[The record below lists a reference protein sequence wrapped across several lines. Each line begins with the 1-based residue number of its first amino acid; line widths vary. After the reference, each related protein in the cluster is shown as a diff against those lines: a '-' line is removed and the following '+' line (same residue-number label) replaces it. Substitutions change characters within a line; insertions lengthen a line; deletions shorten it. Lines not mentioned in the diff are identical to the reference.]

1 MSYLN
6 EDTASSGKN
15 LVNQATVADFATKE
29 FSRRF
34 TFAKNTKTMKRILV
48 SFFALLTTV
57 SIFAQAGLG
66 HGEAVGQTTA
76 NPTQGKKHCPHCGIT
91 MGNITYPWQHENWC
105 PYYRNNGSGSSS
117 SSSSSISSTVTGA
130 AIGAGAAVLGSAIS
144 SLITSAMDHS
154 SGDNNYYRNEAFGGQ
169 ISFKTEYY
177 SDDDHTCV
185 VLRDPKTGKKGIW
198 HNAYV
203 FNHKRDPQPT
213 SGFWILQPVFEQIYM
228 GEHMSKA
235 YAITCQTKT
244 KKGQEKQEWQVYEFG
259 LGSMC
264 YKGHATI
271 ISPFAAE
278 DVEFSLKTDKLMLQ
292 KDGLWGL
299 YKVAR
304 SGPDEIKKRPITLK
318 PLATPQF
325 DSIQFYGT
333 QNCVWKNGHAG
344 IIDDNGKELIP
355 VKYKDVGT
363 VIGKNKWAWAVAD
376 DGNAGLVNTKG
387 EVILPFEHG
396 SIHVDE
402 YGVSAR
408 REGEDKYFV
417 LLADGTKT
425 PALYD
430 DVTFTKDGYVFEQ
443 NGLYGFATPQGKT
456 VLEPAFESIQIVD
469 NDPDLLKFGPLGS
482 EYVGK
487 KLFFVKKDGCWG
499 ACHWTDGRYILEPLI
514 LERSQMYLYLNS
526 LNTTDYYMLARIQ
539 RQEYLNRKDE
549 FETQAQ
555 FEARQAS
562 PADNEAY
569 VDKKMESFPK
579 DFLRAQLKKAAESG
593 SGMTINWHAYD
604 ADKGAFPFTSN
615 LSPIPIYYLPVP
627 IEEGPAFREALAS
640 VRTKDLLQSAKLF
653 ICQHFAQIGEM
664 DITLPGG
671 KTYHYVNPG
680 LEGYTGPIVNY
691 SDLY

>member
-1 MSYLN
+1 
-6 EDTASSGKN
+6 
-15 LVNQATVADFATKE
+15 
-29 FSRRF
+29 
-34 TFAKNTKTMKRILV
+34 MKKILV

-57 SIFAQAGLG
+57 SVFAQAGLSR
-66 HGEAVGQTTA
+66 GEAVV
-76 NPTQGKKHCPHCGIT
+76 NPAGNPQQAKKHCPHCGIT

-105 PYYRNNGSGSSS
+105 PYYRSNGSGSSS
-117 SSSSSISSTVTGA
+117 SSSSSVTATAIST
-130 AIGAGAAVLGSAIS
+130 GAAVLGSAIS

-169 ISFKTEYY
+169 ISFKTDWY

-185 VLRDPKTGKKGIW
+185 VLRDPKSGKKGIW

-203 FNHKRDPQPT
+203 FNHKSDPQPT
-213 SGFWILQPVFEQIYM
+213 SGFWILQPVFDQIYM

-235 YAITCQTKT
+235 FAITCQTKT

-271 ISPFAAE
+271 ISPFTAE

-304 SGPDEIKKRPITLK
+304 SGPNEIKKRPITLK
-318 PLATPQF
+318 PLAEPQF

-417 LLADGTKT
+417 LLADDTKT

-443 NGLYGFATPQGKT
+443 NGLYGFANQQGKT
-456 VLEPAFESIQIVD
+456 VLEPAFESIQIVNHD
-469 NDPDLLKFGPLGS
+469 PELVKFTKINDD
-482 EYVGK
+482 YVGK
-487 KLFFVKKDGCWG
+487 KMFFVKQDGKWG
-499 ACHWTDGRYILEPLI
+499 VKRWADGSYIMEPLV
-514 LERSQMYLYLNS
+514 LDRSKVLYYLGTLKTFDYEMMERDQRALYS
-526 LNTTDYYMLARIQ
+526 TV
-539 RQEYLNRKDE
+539 KDE
-549 FETQAQ
+549 FEAQAQ
-555 FEARQAS
+555 YEARQAD
-562 PADNEAY
+562 PAVNAVY
-569 VDKKMESFPK
+569 VDKKMEGFPLL
-579 DFLRAQLKKAAESG
+579 FLRAQIKKAAESG
-593 SGMTINWHAYD
+593 SGMTIGWHDYD
-604 ADKGAFPFTSN
+604 VDRQAFPFSSN

-640 VRTKDLLQSAKLF
+640 VRTKDLLQTAKIF
-653 ICQHFAQIGEM
+653 ICQHFAQIATL
-664 DITLPGG
+664 DITLPDG

>member
-1 MSYLN
+1 
-6 EDTASSGKN
+6 
-15 LVNQATVADFATKE
+15 
-29 FSRRF
+29 
-34 TFAKNTKTMKRILV
+34 MKKILV

-57 SIFAQAGLG
+57 SVFAQAGLSQ
-66 HGEAVGQTTA
+66 GEAVV
-76 NPTQGKKHCPHCGIT
+76 NPASTPQQAKKHCPHCGIT

-105 PYYRNNGSGSSS
+105 PYYRSNGSGSSS
-117 SSSSSISSTVTGA
+117 SSSSSSVTATAIST
-130 AIGAGAAVLGSAIS
+130 GAAVLGSAIS

-169 ISFKTEYY
+169 ISFKTDWY

-185 VLRDPKTGKKGIW
+185 VLRDPKSGKKGIW

-203 FNHKRDPQPT
+203 FNHKSDPQPT
-213 SGFWILQPVFEQIYM
+213 SGFWILKPVFDQIYM
-228 GEHMSKA
+228 SEHMNKA

-244 KKGQEKQEWQVYEFG
+244 QKGQKKQEWQAYEFG

-271 ISPFAAE
+271 ISPFTAE

-318 PLATPQF
+318 PLAEPQF

-408 REGEDKYFV
+408 RDGEDKYFV
-417 LLADGTKT
+417 LLSDGTKT

-443 NGLYGFATPQGKT
+443 NGLYGFANQQGKT
-456 VLEPAFESIQIVD
+456 VLEPAFESIQIVNHD
-469 NDPDLLKFGPLGS
+469 PELVNFTKINDD
-482 EYVGK
+482 YVGK
-487 KLFFVKKDGCWG
+487 KMFFVKQDGKWG
-499 ACHWTDGRYILEPLI
+499 VKRWADGSYIMEPLV
-514 LERSQMYLYLNS
+514 LDRSKVLYYLGTLKTFDYEMMERDQRALYS
-526 LNTTDYYMLARIQ
+526 SV
-539 RQEYLNRKDE
+539 KDE

-555 FEARQAS
+555 YEARQAD
-562 PADNEAY
+562 PAANAVY
-569 VDKKMESFPK
+569 VDKKMEDFPLL
-579 DFLRAQLKKAAESG
+579 FLRTQIKKAAESG
-593 SGMTINWHAYD
+593 SGMTIGWHDYD
-604 ADKGAFPFTSN
+604 VDRQAFPFSSN

-627 IEEGPAFREALAS
+627 IEEGPAFREALGS
-640 VRTKDLLQSAKLF
+640 IRTKDLLQTAKIF
-653 ICQHFAQIGEM
+653 IYQHFAQIAEM
-664 DITLPGG
+664 DIALPSG
-671 KTYHYVNPG
+671 KVYHYVNPG
-680 LEGYTGPIVNY
+680 LEAYTGPIVKY

>member
-1 MSYLN
+1 
-6 EDTASSGKN
+6 
-15 LVNQATVADFATKE
+15 
-29 FSRRF
+29 
-34 TFAKNTKTMKRILV
+34 MKKILV

-57 SIFAQAGLG
+57 SVFAQAGLSQ
-66 HGEAVGQTTA
+66 GEAVV
-76 NPTQGKKHCPHCGIT
+76 NPAGNPQQAKKHCPHCGIT

-105 PYYRNNGSGSSS
+105 PYYRSNGSGSSS
-117 SSSSSISSTVTGA
+117 SSSSSVTATAIST
-130 AIGAGAAVLGSAIS
+130 GAAVLGSAIS

-169 ISFKTEYY
+169 ISFKTDYY

-185 VLRDPKTGKKGIW
+185 VLRDPGSGKKGIW

-203 FNHKRDPQPT
+203 FNHKSDPQPT
-213 SGFWILQPVFEQIYM
+213 SGFWILKPVFDQIYM
-228 GEHMSKA
+228 GEHMNKA
-235 YAITCQTKT
+235 FAITCQTKT

-318 PLATPQF
+318 PLAEPQF
-325 DSIQFYGT
+325 DSIQFYGA
-333 QNCVWKNGHAG
+333 QNCVWKSGHAG

-408 REGEDKYFV
+408 RDGEDKYFV
-417 LLADGTKT
+417 LLSDGSKT

-443 NGLYGFATPQGKT
+443 NGLYGFANQQGKT
-456 VLEPAFESIQIVD
+456 VLEPAFESIQIVNHD
-469 NDPDLLKFGPLGS
+469 PELVNFTKINDD
-482 EYVGK
+482 YVGK
-487 KLFFVKKDGCWG
+487 KMFFVKQDGKWG
-499 ACHWTDGRYILEPLI
+499 VKRWADGSYIMEPLV
-514 LERSQMYLYLNS
+514 LDRSKVLYYLGTLKTFDYEMMERDQRALYS
-526 LNTTDYYMLARIQ
+526 SV
-539 RQEYLNRKDE
+539 KDE

-555 FEARQAS
+555 YEARQAD
-562 PADNEAY
+562 PAANAVY
-569 VDKKMESFPK
+569 VDKKMEGFPLL
-579 DFLRAQLKKAAESG
+579 FLRAQIKKAAESG
-593 SGMTINWHAYD
+593 SGMTIGWHDYD
-604 ADKGAFPFTSN
+604 VDRQAFPFSSN

-640 VRTKDLLQSAKLF
+640 VRTKDLLQTAKIF
-653 ICQHFAQIGEM
+653 IYQHFAQIATL
-664 DITLPGG
+664 DITLPDG

>member
-1 MSYLN
+1 
-6 EDTASSGKN
+6 
-15 LVNQATVADFATKE
+15 
-29 FSRRF
+29 
-34 TFAKNTKTMKRILV
+34 MKKILV

-57 SIFAQAGLG
+57 SVFAQAGLSQ
-66 HGEAVGQTTA
+66 GEAVV
-76 NPTQGKKHCPHCGIT
+76 NPAGNPQQAKKHCPHCGIT

-105 PYYRNNGSGSSS
+105 PYYRSNGSGSSS
-117 SSSSSISSTVTGA
+117 SSSSSVTATAIST
-130 AIGAGAAVLGSAIS
+130 GAAVLGSAIS

-169 ISFKTEYY
+169 ISFKTDWY

-185 VLRDPKTGKKGIW
+185 VLRDPKSGKKGIW

-203 FNHKRDPQPT
+203 FNHKSDPQPT
-213 SGFWILQPVFEQIYM
+213 SGFWILQPVFDQIYM

-235 YAITCQTKT
+235 FAITCQTKT

-271 ISPFAAE
+271 ISPFTAE

-318 PLATPQF
+318 PLAEPQF

-408 REGEDKYFV
+408 RDGEDKYFV
-417 LLADGTKT
+417 LLSDGSKT

-443 NGLYGFATPQGKT
+443 NGLYGFANQQGKT
-456 VLEPAFESIQIVD
+456 VLEPAFESIQIVNHD
-469 NDPDLLKFGPLGS
+469 PELVKFTKINDD
-482 EYVGK
+482 YVGK
-487 KLFFVKKDGCWG
+487 KMFFVKQDGKWG
-499 ACHWTDGRYILEPLI
+499 VKRWADGSYIMEPLV
-514 LERSQMYLYLNS
+514 LDRSKVLYYLGTLKTFDYEMMERDQRALYS
-526 LNTTDYYMLARIQ
+526 SV
-539 RQEYLNRKDE
+539 KDE

-555 FEARQAS
+555 YEARQAD
-562 PADNEAY
+562 PAANAVY
-569 VDKKMESFPK
+569 VDKKMEGFPLL
-579 DFLRAQLKKAAESG
+579 FLRAQIKKAAESG
-593 SGMTINWHAYD
+593 SGMTIGWHDYD
-604 ADKGAFPFTSN
+604 VDRQAFPFTSN

-627 IEEGPAFREALAS
+627 IAEGPAFREALAS
-640 VRTKDLLQSAKLF
+640 VRTKDLLQTAKIF
-653 ICQHFAQIGEM
+653 IYQHFAQIATL
-664 DITLPGG
+664 DITLPDG

>member
-1 MSYLN
+1 
-6 EDTASSGKN
+6 
-15 LVNQATVADFATKE
+15 
-29 FSRRF
+29 
-34 TFAKNTKTMKRILV
+34 MKKILV

-57 SIFAQAGLG
+57 SVFAQAGLSR
-66 HGEAVGQTTA
+66 GEAVV
-76 NPTQGKKHCPHCGIT
+76 NPSGNPQQAKKHCPHCGIT

-105 PYYRNNGSGSSS
+105 PYYRSNGSGSSS
-117 SSSSSISSTVTGA
+117 SSSSSVTATAIST
-130 AIGAGAAVLGSAIS
+130 GAAVLGSAIS

-169 ISFKTEYY
+169 ISFKTDYY

-185 VLRDPKTGKKGIW
+185 VLRDPRSGKKGIW

-203 FNHKRDPQPT
+203 FNHKSDPQPT
-213 SGFWILQPVFEQIYM
+213 SGFWILQPVFDQIYM

-235 YAITCQTKT
+235 FAITCQTKT

-318 PLATPQF
+318 PLAEPQF

-333 QNCVWKNGHAG
+333 QNCVWKSGHAG

-376 DGNAGLVNTKG
+376 DGNAGLVNTRG

-408 REGEDKYFV
+408 RDGEDKYFV
-417 LLADGTKT
+417 LLSDGTKT

-443 NGLYGFATPQGKT
+443 NGLYGFANQQGKT
-456 VLEPAFESIQIVD
+456 VLEPAFESIQIVNHD
-469 NDPDLLKFGPLGS
+469 PELVKFTKINDD
-482 EYVGK
+482 YVGK
-487 KLFFVKKDGCWG
+487 KMFFVKQDGKWG
-499 ACHWTDGRYILEPLI
+499 VKRWADGSYIMEPLV
-514 LERSQMYLYLNS
+514 LDRSKVLYYLGTLKTFDYEMMER
-526 LNTTDYYMLARIQ
+526 DQ
-539 RQEYLNRKDE
+539 RASYSTGKDE

-555 FEARQAS
+555 YEARQAD
-562 PADNEAY
+562 PAANAVY
-569 VDKKMESFPK
+569 VDKKMEGFPLL
-579 DFLRAQLKKAAESG
+579 FLRAQIKKAAESG
-593 SGMTINWHAYD
+593 SGMTINWHDYD
-604 ADKGAFPFTSN
+604 AERQSFPFSSN
-615 LSPIPIYYLPVP
+615 LSPIPLYYLPVP
-627 IEEGPAFREALAS
+627 IADGPAFREALAS
-640 VRTKDLLQSAKLF
+640 VRTKDLLQTAKIF
-653 ICQHFAQIGEM
+653 IYQHFAQIATL
-664 DITLPGG
+664 DITLPDG

>member
-1 MSYLN
+1 
-6 EDTASSGKN
+6 
-15 LVNQATVADFATKE
+15 
-29 FSRRF
+29 
-34 TFAKNTKTMKRILV
+34 MKKILV

-57 SIFAQAGLG
+57 SVFAQAGLSR
-66 HGEAVGQTTA
+66 GEAVV
-76 NPTQGKKHCPHCGIT
+76 NPSGNPQQAKKHCPHCGIT

-105 PYYRNNGSGSSS
+105 PYYRSNGSGSSS
-117 SSSSSISSTVTGA
+117 SSSSSVTATAIST
-130 AIGAGAAVLGSAIS
+130 GAAVLGSAIS

-169 ISFKTEYY
+169 ISFKTDYY

-185 VLRDPKTGKKGIW
+185 VLRDPRSGKKGIW

-203 FNHKRDPQPT
+203 FNHKSDPQPT
-213 SGFWILQPVFEQIYM
+213 SGFWILQPVFDQIYM

-235 YAITCQTKT
+235 FAITCQTKT

-318 PLATPQF
+318 PLAEPQF

-333 QNCVWKNGHAG
+333 QNCVWKSGHAG

-363 VIGKNKWAWAVAD
+363 AIGKNKWAWAVAD

-408 REGEDKYFV
+408 RDGEDKYFV
-417 LLADGTKT
+417 LLSDGTKT

-443 NGLYGFATPQGKT
+443 NGLYGFANQQGKT
-456 VLEPAFESIQIVD
+456 VLEPAFESIQIVNHD
-469 NDPDLLKFGPLGS
+469 PELVKFTKINDD
-482 EYVGK
+482 YVGK
-487 KLFFVKKDGCWG
+487 KMFFVKQDGKWG
-499 ACHWTDGRYILEPLI
+499 VKRWADGSYIMEPLV
-514 LERSQMYLYLNS
+514 LDRSKVLYYLGTLKTFDYEMMER
-526 LNTTDYYMLARIQ
+526 DQ
-539 RQEYLNRKDE
+539 RASYSTGKDE

-555 FEARQAS
+555 YEARQAD
-562 PADNEAY
+562 PAANAVY
-569 VDKKMESFPK
+569 VDKKMEGFPLL
-579 DFLRAQLKKAAESG
+579 FLRAQIKKAAESG
-593 SGMTINWHAYD
+593 SGMTIGWHDYD
-604 ADKGAFPFTSN
+604 AERQSFPFSSN
-615 LSPIPIYYLPVP
+615 LSPIPLYYLPVP
-627 IEEGPAFREALAS
+627 IADGPAFREALAS
-640 VRTKDLLQSAKLF
+640 VRTKDLLQTAKIF
-653 ICQHFAQIGEM
+653 IYQHFAQIATL
-664 DITLPGG
+664 DITLPDG

>member
-1 MSYLN
+1 
-6 EDTASSGKN
+6 
-15 LVNQATVADFATKE
+15 
-29 FSRRF
+29 
-34 TFAKNTKTMKRILV
+34 MKKILV

-57 SIFAQAGLG
+57 SVFAQAGLSR
-66 HGEAVGQTTA
+66 GEAVV
-76 NPTQGKKHCPHCGIT
+76 NPAGNPQQAKKHCPHCGIT

-105 PYYRNNGSGSSS
+105 PYYRSNGSGSSS
-117 SSSSSISSTVTGA
+117 SSSSSSVTATAIST
-130 AIGAGAAVLGSAIS
+130 GAAVLGSAIS

-169 ISFKTEYY
+169 ISFKTDWY

-185 VLRDPKTGKKGIW
+185 VLRDPKSGKKGIW

-203 FNHKRDPQPT
+203 FNHKSDPQPT
-213 SGFWILQPVFEQIYM
+213 SGFWILQPVFDQIYM

-235 YAITCQTKT
+235 FAITCQTKT

-271 ISPFAAE
+271 ISPFTAE

-304 SGPDEIKKRPITLK
+304 SGPNEIKKRPITLK
-318 PLATPQF
+318 PLAEPQF

-363 VIGKNKWAWAVAD
+363 AIGKNKWAWAVAD

-408 REGEDKYFV
+408 RDGEDKYFV
-417 LLADGTKT
+417 LLSDGTKT

-443 NGLYGFATPQGKT
+443 NGLYGFANQQGKT
-456 VLEPAFESIQIVD
+456 VLEPAFESIQIVNHD
-469 NDPDLLKFGPLGS
+469 PELVKFTKINDD
-482 EYVGK
+482 YVGK
-487 KLFFVKKDGCWG
+487 KMFFVKQDGKWG
-499 ACHWTDGRYILEPLI
+499 VKRWADGSYIMEPLV
-514 LERSQMYLYLNS
+514 LDRSKVLYYLGTLKTFDYEMMER
-526 LNTTDYYMLARIQ
+526 DQ
-539 RQEYLNRKDE
+539 RASYSTGKDE

-555 FEARQAS
+555 YEARQADS
-562 PADNEAY
+562 AANAVY
-569 VDKKMESFPK
+569 VDKKMEGFPLL
-579 DFLRAQLKKAAESG
+579 FLRTQIKKAAESG
-593 SGMTINWHAYD
+593 SGMTIGWHDYD
-604 ADKGAFPFTSN
+604 VDRQAFPFSSN

-640 VRTKDLLQSAKLF
+640 VRTKDLLQTAKIF
-653 ICQHFAQIGEM
+653 IYQHFAQIATL
-664 DITLPGG
+664 DITLPDG

-680 LEGYTGPIVNY
+680 LEGYTGPLVKY

>member
-1 MSYLN
+1 
-6 EDTASSGKN
+6 
-15 LVNQATVADFATKE
+15 
-29 FSRRF
+29 
-34 TFAKNTKTMKRILV
+34 MKKILV

-57 SIFAQAGLG
+57 SVFAQAGLSQ
-66 HGEAVGQTTA
+66 GEAVV
-76 NPTQGKKHCPHCGIT
+76 NPAGNPQQAKKHCPHCGIT

-105 PYYRNNGSGSSS
+105 PYYRSNGSGSSS
-117 SSSSSISSTVTGA
+117 SSSSSVTATAIST
-130 AIGAGAAVLGSAIS
+130 GAAVLGSAIS

-169 ISFKTEYY
+169 ISFKTDWY

-185 VLRDPKTGKKGIW
+185 VLRDPKSGKKGIW

-203 FNHKRDPQPT
+203 FNHKSDPQPT
-213 SGFWILQPVFEQIYM
+213 SGFWILQPVFDQIYM

-235 YAITCQTKT
+235 FAITCQTKT

-271 ISPFAAE
+271 ISPFTAE
-278 DVEFSLKTDKLMLQ
+278 DVEFSLKTDKLMLL

-304 SGPDEIKKRPITLK
+304 SGPNEIKKRPITLK
-318 PLATPQF
+318 PLAEPQF

-443 NGLYGFATPQGKT
+443 NSLYGFANQQGKT
-456 VLEPAFESIQIVD
+456 VLEPAFESIQIVNHD
-469 NDPDLLKFGPLGS
+469 PELVKFTKINDD
-482 EYVGK
+482 YVGK
-487 KLFFVKKDGCWG
+487 KMFFVKQDGKWG
-499 ACHWTDGRYILEPLI
+499 VKRWADGSYIMEPLV
-514 LERSQMYLYLNS
+514 LDRSKVLYYLGTLKTFDYEMMERDQRALYS
-526 LNTTDYYMLARIQ
+526 SV
-539 RQEYLNRKDE
+539 KDE

-555 FEARQAS
+555 YEARQADS
-562 PADNEAY
+562 AANAVY
-569 VDKKMESFPK
+569 VDKKMEGFPLL
-579 DFLRAQLKKAAESG
+579 FLRAQIKKAAESG
-593 SGMTINWHAYD
+593 SGMTIGWHDYD
-604 ADKGAFPFTSN
+604 VDRQAFPFSSN

-640 VRTKDLLQSAKLF
+640 VRTKDLLQTAKIF
-653 ICQHFAQIGEM
+653 IYQHFAQIATL
-664 DITLPGG
+664 DITLPDG
-671 KTYHYVNPG
+671 KTYHYVNQG

>member
-1 MSYLN
+1 
-6 EDTASSGKN
+6 
-15 LVNQATVADFATKE
+15 
-29 FSRRF
+29 
-34 TFAKNTKTMKRILV
+34 MKKILL
-48 SFFALLTTV
+48 SLLALLTTV
-57 SIFAQAGLG
+57 SVFAQAGLG
-66 HGEAVGQTTA
+66 KGEAVV
-76 NPTQGKKHCPHCGIT
+76 NPTTNPRQAQKHCPHCGIT

-105 PYYRNNGSGSSS
+105 PYYRSQGSGSSS
-117 SSSSSISSTVTGA
+117 SSSSISSSVTGA

-144 SLITSAMDHS
+144 SLITNAMDHS
-154 SGDNNYYRNEAFGGQ
+154 HGDNNYYRNESFGGQ

-185 VLRDPKTGKKGIW
+185 VLTDPKSGKKGIW

-213 SGFWILQPVFEQIYM
+213 SGFWILQPVFDQIYM
-228 GEHMSKA
+228 GEHMSKT
-235 YAITCQTKT
+235 YAITLKKAT
-244 KKGQEKQEWQVYEFG
+244 KKGVEQPEWVVYEFG
-259 LGSMC
+259 LGNMC
-264 YKGHATI
+264 YKGHATV
-271 ISPFAAE
+271 ISPFTAS
-278 DVEFSLKTDKLMLQ
+278 DVEFSFKSDKIMLQ
-292 KDGLWGL
+292 KDNVWSL
-299 YKVAR
+299 YKVGRAD
-304 SGPDEIKKRPITLK
+304 PKEIKKHPIMLK
-318 PLATPQF
+318 PLSAIQF

-333 QNCVWKNGHAG
+333 QNCVWKNGLAG
-344 IIDDNGKELIP
+344 IIDDDGKELIP

-363 VIGKNKWAWAVAD
+363 VIGKKKWAWALM
-376 DGNAGLVNTKG
+376 GEGKCGLVNTKG
-387 EVILPFEHG
+387 EVILPFEHE
-396 SIHVDE
+396 SMHVDE

-408 REGEDKYFV
+408 RKGEDKYFV
-417 LLADGTKT
+417 LLDDGTKT
-425 PALYD
+425 PAIYD

-443 NGLYGFATPQGKT
+443 NGLYGFASSQGKT

-499 ACHWTDGRYILEPLI
+499 ACHWTDGHYILEPLI

-526 LNTTDYYMLARIQ
+526 LNTTDYVFLSLAKRK
-539 RQEYLNRKDE
+539 EYLSKKDE

-569 VDKKMESFPK
+569 VDKKMEGFPK

-640 VRTKDLLQSAKLF
+640 IRTKDLLQTATLF
-653 ICQHFAQIGEM
+653 IYQHFAQIGEM
-664 DITLPGG
+664 DITLPSG
-671 KTYHYVNPG
+671 KVYHYVNPG
-680 LEGYTGPIVNY
+680 LEGYTGPIVEY